1 MLLKTSSSLA
11 LTGALAA
18 LSILTAPVKADTI
31 YMIDGTSIE
40 DVTVQ
45 SEKLDFVTY
54 KAGSKTQTA
63 LSDGVLFVEFS
74 SKPQD
79 VDQADAAIGDELLM
93 DALDG
98 LDNFLAGMT
107 EPPRR
112 KPWSFAYA
120 LYRLVQV
127 HEIMGE
133 LDKVVSTVDRLIAAQ
148 PDSRYVPLAQM
159 RKIQA
164 ISDSEKS
171 PASAIEDLRNMIDAK
186 QLGDRWR
193 IEADLAT
200 VLFDET
206 LSAGD
211 KTKKLEDLSA
221 RAGVSFPM
229 ARNRAEVALG
239 EEALR
244 GGKVPAALKIFQGV
258 AADPRADSRTLAA
271 AYLGLGD
278 CYWAKGE
285 RNPGEES
292 GKADLNKALVSY
304 MRIVVIYK
312 AEQRYVAK
320 AMFFAGRCFQLLD
333 GEGAQE
339 HANKLYNKLI
349 RYYGGSRWA
358 QEAKGFRQK

>member
-1 MLLKTSSSLA
+1 MFSKTSSSLA
-11 LTGALAA
+11 FASALAA
-18 LSILTAPVKADTI
+18 LSILTAPVQADTI
-31 YMIDGTSIE
+31 YMTDGTSIE

-45 SEKLDFVTY
+45 SEGLDFVTY
-54 KAGSKTQTA
+54 KVGSKTQTA
-63 LSDGVLFVEFS
+63 MSDGVLFVEFS

-98 LDNFLAGMT
+98 LESFLAGMT

-133 LDKVVSTVDRLIAAQ
+133 LDKVIATVDHLIAVQ
-148 PDSRYVPLAQM
+148 PDSRYAPLAQM

-164 ISDSEKS
+164 ISDSDKS
-171 PASAIEDLRNMIDAK
+171 PASAIEDLRKMIDAK
-186 QLGDRWR
+186 QLGNRWR
-193 IEADLAT
+193 IEADLAS
-200 VLFDET
+200 VIFDAT
-206 LSAGD
+206 LNPKD
-211 KTKKLEDLSA
+211 KIKQLEDLSA
-221 RAGVSFPM
+221 RAGVSFPL

-244 GGKVPAALKIFQGV
+244 GNKVPAALKIFQGV

-278 CYWAKGE
+278 CYWLRGE

-304 MRIVVIYK
+304 MRIVVVYK

-320 AMFFAGRCFQLLD
+320 AMFYAGRCFQLLD

-339 HANKLYNKLI
+339 HASKLYKKLI
-349 RYYGGSRWA
+349 RYYGGTRWA
-358 QEAKGFRQK
+358 QEARGFRQK

>member
-1 MLLKTSSSLA
+1 
-11 LTGALAA
+11 
-18 LSILTAPVKADTI
+18 
-31 YMIDGTSIE
+31 
-40 DVTVQ
+40 
-45 SEKLDFVTY
+45 
-54 KAGSKTQTA
+54 
-63 LSDGVLFVEFS
+63 
-74 SKPQD
+74 
-79 VDQADAAIGDELLM
+79 
-93 DALDG
+93 
-98 LDNFLAGMT
+98 
-107 EPPRR
+107 
-112 KPWSFAYA
+112 
-120 LYRLVQV
+120 
-127 HEIMGE
+127 
-133 LDKVVSTVDRLIAAQ
+133 
-148 PDSRYVPLAQM
+148 
-159 RKIQA
+159 
-164 ISDSEKS
+164 
-171 PASAIEDLRNMIDAK
+171 MIDAK
-186 QLGDRWR
+186 QLGTRWR

-200 VLFDET
+200 VIFDEA

-244 GGKVPAALKIFQGV
+244 GGKVLAALKIFQGV

-285 RNPGEES
+285 RSPGEES

-304 MRIVVIYK
+304 MRIVVVYK

-339 HANKLYNKLI
+339 HASKLYNKLI

-358 QEAKGFRQK
+358 KEARGFRQK

>member
-1 MLLKTSSSLA
+1 MFSKTSFSLA
-11 LTGALAA
+11 SSMALAA
-18 LSILTAPVKADTI
+18 FSILTVSAQADTI
-31 YMIDGTSIE
+31 YMIDGTVIE

-45 SEKLDFVTY
+45 SELLDFVIY
-54 KAGSKTQTA
+54 RVDAKTQTA
-63 LSDGVLFVEFS
+63 SSDAILFVEFS
-74 SKPQD
+74 SKPLD
-79 VDQADAAIGDELLM
+79 VDQADAAIADEMLL

-98 LDNFLAGMT
+98 LESFLAGMT

-133 LDKVVSTVDRLIAAQ
+133 WDKVIATVDHLIVIQ

-164 ISDSEKS
+164 LSDSGKD
-171 PASAIEDLRNMIDAK
+171 PASAIAAFKKMINAK
-186 QLGDRWR
+186 GLGDRWR
-193 IEADLAT
+193 IEADLSS
-200 VLFDET
+200 VIHDGT
-206 LSAGD
+206 LSVSQ
-211 KTKKLEDLSA
+211 KIESLKDLSA
-221 RAGVSFPM
+221 RAGVSHPL

-244 GGKVPAALKIFQGV
+244 GNKVPAALKIFQGV

-278 CYWAKGE
+278 CYWARGE

-292 GKADLNKALVSY
+292 GKVDLNKALVSY
-304 MRIVVIYK
+304 MRIVVVYK
-312 AEQRYVAK
+312 AEQRYVPK
-320 AMFFAGRCFQLLD
+320 AMFYAGRCFQLID

-339 HANKLYNKLI
+339 HAKKLYNKLI